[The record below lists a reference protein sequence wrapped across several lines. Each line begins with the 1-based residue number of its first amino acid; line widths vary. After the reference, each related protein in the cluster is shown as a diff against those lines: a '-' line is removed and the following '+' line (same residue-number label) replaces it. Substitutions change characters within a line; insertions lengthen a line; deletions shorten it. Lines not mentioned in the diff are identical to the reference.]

1 MAPTRARIAVF
12 PLTLLLA
19 FALGAAPAAAGSALA
34 TSRPTHSHG
43 RAASGWLARQMTG
56 GSHLVYTYDGV
67 TYPNQGGTIDAILA
81 FAATGTAGS
90 HGARAVAWLARP
102 HVLSNY
108 IGNGTTESYAGA
120 TAKVMLA
127 AEVRGINPAKFGGV
141 NLPARLARLLTRS
154 GRYSDHSTYGDYS
167 NAFSQSLAI
176 LALSR
181 RGGAPAAA
189 VKFLASSECRNGGFP
204 LDFAQKTCVSYPDA
218 TAMDVQALLAAGW
231 AGRAQRGLRWLAR
244 VQRNDGGFIASPGA
258 APNANSTGLAGEAF
272 AAGGWFRRAASA
284 RAFLIGLQ
292 VGCSG
297 KAADRGA
304 IAYDAAGFSLSTA
317 VSATAQGILGLADV
331 GLARLS
337 ARGSSSGAP
346 HLACAS

>member
-19 FALGAAPAAAGSALA
+19 FALGAAATAGPAFAA
-34 TSRPTHSHG
+34 SRPAHG
-43 RAASGWLARQMTG
+43 RDQAASGWLARQMTG
-56 GSHLVYTYDGV
+56 GSHFVYSYDGV
-67 TYPNQGGTIDAILA
+67 TYPDQGGTIDAILA
-81 FAATGTAGS
+81 FAATGTAGDY
-90 HGARAVAWLARP
+90 GARAIAWLARP
-102 HVLSNY
+102 YVLSNY

-141 NLPARLARLLTRS
+141 NLPARLARLRTRS
-154 GRYSDHSTYGDYS
+154 GRYSDHSSYGDYS

-189 VKFLASSECRNGGFP
+189 VKFLAASECPNGGFP
-204 LDFAQKTCVSYPDA
+204 LDFAQQACVSYPDA

-231 AGRAQRGLRWLAR
+231 ARRAQRGLRWLAS
-244 VQRNDGGFIASPGA
+244 VQRRDGGFVSSPGA

-284 RAFLIGLQ
+284 RTFLIGLQ

-304 IAYDAAGFSLSTA
+304 IAYDAAGFSPGTA
-317 VSATAQGILGLADV
+317 VGATAQGTLGIADV

-337 ARGSSSGAP
+337 ARGSGSGAP